1 MTAPPLDFEHALQNE
16 NDRLRKD
23 VERKNRII
31 DRMEDGVATFNEGG
45 TSWQKWI
52 LGILGGLAVAG
63 TVGGV
68 VVYGQLQAIHQ
79 QQLDAILAADD
90 RRHEIDRRLENIERK
105 LET

>member
-63 TVGGV
+63 TIGGV

-90 RRHEIDRRLENIERK
+90 RRHEKNTPVGNNKGKIAK
-105 LET
+105 